1 MNEKKTC
8 PICNSQRLNRF
19 LTRENVPVHQN
30 YLCKDQKS
38 AIDITRGHLQLVVCE
53 DCGFVFNQTFS
64 LSKLSYGEKYDNAQD
79 FSPMFEKH
87 ISNLVNHLVL
97 EKNVKNC
104 NIVEVGCGKGSFLKR
119 LVKDEKWANNG
130 FGFDPSYD
138 GPESILNGR
147 LKFQKSYYDSKSVQ
161 IPADV
166 IICRH
171 VIEHVPEPLNLIQQV
186 HKSLKNSS
194 NSHVFFETPT
204 VEWILKNNVVWDFF
218 YEHCSL
224 FSKNSIKTAF
234 EISGFVVEDICSV
247 FQNQYLWLEASVSS
261 KKLEITK
268 NPDSIP
274 GLATKFSKY
283 EQQLIKNWKS
293 KIQKLKLDGNTAIWG
308 AGAKG
313 VTFANLIDPHL
324 ELINSIIDLN
334 PNKQGKFL
342 PGTGHPIINYKNIP
356 KKGIKNVILMNPNYY
371 NEILTMLNK
380 EKIDVTIIN

>member
-119 LVKDEKWANNG
+119 LVKEEKWANNG

-147 LKFQKSYYDSKSVQ
+147 LKFQKSYYDSKKILQ
-161 IPADV
+161 I
-166 IICRH
+166 H
-171 VIEHVPEPLNLIQQV
+171 MFF
-186 HKSLKNSS
+186 LK
-194 NSHVFFETPT
+194 H
-204 VEWILKNNVVWDFF
+204 
-218 YEHCSL
+218 
-224 FSKNSIKTAF
+224 
-234 EISGFVVEDICSV
+234 
-247 FQNQYLWLEASVSS
+247 
-261 KKLEITK
+261 
-268 NPDSIP
+268 
-274 GLATKFSKY
+274 
-283 EQQLIKNWKS
+283 QQLNGFLRIMLFGIFFMNIVHYFQ
-293 KIQKLKLDGNTAIWG
+293 KIL
-308 AGAKG
+308 
-313 VTFANLIDPHL
+313 
-324 ELINSIIDLN
+324 
-334 PNKQGKFL
+334 
-342 PGTGHPIINYKNIP
+342 
-356 KKGIKNVILMNPNYY
+356 
-371 NEILTMLNK
+371 
-380 EKIDVTIIN
+380 